1 VYDPSCKRYTPEP
14 VRFSRRGL
22 TAPDHL
28 SSVSLWDFAGADG
41 PRPSLPEAFEGGR
54 VSTDEAR
61 LQAPFELEA
70 GLQRLDRPLGRGPGV
85 RANPSPAVHGATP
98 LGSKGV
104 AAARRPR
111 TRA

>member
-1 VYDPSCKRYTPEP
+1 
-14 VRFSRRGL
+14 
-22 TAPDHL
+22 
-28 SSVSLWDFAGADG
+28 VSLWDFAGADG

-85 RANPSPAVHGATP
+85 
-98 LGSKGV
+98 
-104 AAARRPR
+104 
-111 TRA
+111 